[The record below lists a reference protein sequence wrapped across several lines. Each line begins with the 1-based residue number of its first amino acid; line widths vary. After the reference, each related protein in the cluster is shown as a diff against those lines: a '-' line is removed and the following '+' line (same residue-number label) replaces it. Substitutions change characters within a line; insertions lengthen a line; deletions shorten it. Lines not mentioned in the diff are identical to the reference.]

1 MDRTERRV
9 DGLPVAVCLFRE
21 SQAASRFSSRGAQRV
36 ALFVGLAVTLTAGSA
51 SAQQAGGPQGNGLPP
66 DRRVLTAVRL
76 AASESIA
83 LDGVLDEAAWQRAV
97 PAADFIQQ
105 DPLLGGT
112 PTERTEVRILFDGER
127 LYMGVSCFDSEPDRL
142 LGNTMKRDAFLS
154 ADDRFMWTM
163 DTFLD
168 QQTGYFFEMNP
179 SGLMAD
185 SLMGA
190 GGNDRAWDGIWD
202 AQVRVTE
209 AGWTIELEIPFRTLN
224 FDPDAPA
231 WGINFQRTVR
241 RKNEE
246 NLWTGHERN
255 QGLRRMANAGLLV
268 GIADV
273 TQGHGLDIKPYVAST
288 TFDAPGTDPSSALDT
303 SADVGLDLA
312 YNLTPDLR
320 ANLTVNTDFAQTE
333 VDQRLVNL
341 TRFPLF
347 FPEKR
352 DFFLD
357 GSTFFRPEQL
367 AGEVQ
372 PFFSRRIGLNENGAP
387 QKIDLGVKLTG
398 QIGGQDVGLLQV
410 RTAEEHDVLG
420 EDFTVLRLK
429 RRIAAQSYV
438 GTFVSRRHTRG
449 PLAPD
454 DRHTAGFDVHLETST
469 FRGTDN
475 LEASGYFLWA
485 TNPLDTG
492 DNLAYGAQIAYPN
505 DRWNARV
512 WFTEIQENH
521 RPAVGFVRRRGFRD
535 YSSMLFFGPR
545 PAGHPWIRQLR
556 FGFRSGVK
564 TDMQNRQLTREVDV
578 TAFRAELH
586 SQETFEV
593 HVIPSYERLERNFE
607 ISDGIVLPIGGEHTF
622 TRYRFQASTAA
633 RRILATRSSVELGSF
648 FSGDRREVVVNLSV
662 RPRPGVLVNL
672 QSEWNRVSLPEGG
685 FDTRVYR
692 VIADTQFSPWI
703 YLVNNVQFDSVS
715 ANLGWQSRLRWILQP
730 GNDLY
735 LVYTQN
741 WHDDAVLDRFVTL
754 ERRGAAKF
762 VYTYRF

>member
-1 MDRTERRV
+1 MTSDGVWVVRKRV
-9 DGLPVAVCLFRE
+9 GTRGT
-21 SQAASRFSSRGAQRV
+21 RFA
-36 ALFVGLAVTLTAGSA
+36 ALFVGLVVMLPVGLAA
-51 SAQQAGGPQGNGLPP
+51 AQQAVGQQSGNGVPP
-66 DRRVLTAVRL
+66 DRRTLTAVRL
-76 AASESIA
+76 EANESIA
-83 LDGVLDEAAWQRAV
+83 IDGVLDEAAWQRAV
-97 PAADFIQQ
+97 PATDFLQQ
-105 DPLLGGT
+105 DPILGGT
-112 PTERTEVRILFDGER
+112 PTERTEVRILFDRER
-127 LYMGVSCFDSEPDRL
+127 LYMGVYCFDSEPDRL

-185 SLMGA
+185 SLMGT
-190 GGNDRAWDGIWD
+190 GSNDRAWDGIWN
-202 AQVRVTE
+202 ARVRKSE
-209 AGWTIELEIPFRTLN
+209 IGWTIEIEIPFRTLN

-231 WGINFQRTVR
+231 WGINFQRTIR

-268 GIADV
+268 GIGDV
-273 TQGHGLDIKPYVAST
+273 TQGHGLDIKPYAAST
-288 TFDAPGTDPSSALDT
+288 TVDAPGANPAATTFDT
-303 SADVGLDLA
+303 SAAMGVDLV
-312 YNLTPDLR
+312 YNLTPNLR

-357 GSTFFRPEQL
+357 GSTFFRPEQMSGL
-367 AGEVQ
+367 VQ
-372 PFFSRRIGLNENGAP
+372 PFFSRRIGLDENGAP

-398 QIGGQDVGLLQV
+398 QVGGQDVGLLQV
-410 RTAEEHDVLG
+410 RTAGEHDIVG
-420 EDFTVLRLK
+420 EDFTVLRVK
-429 RRIAAQSYV
+429 RRISTQSYV
-438 GTFVSRRHTRG
+438 GTFFSRRHARG
-449 PLAPD
+449 PLAPA
-454 DRHTAGFDVHLETST
+454 DRHTAGVDAHYETST
-469 FRGTDN
+469 FRGSDN
-475 LEASGYFLWA
+475 LEISGYFLWA
-485 TNPLDTG
+485 TNPLGTG
-492 DNLAYGAQIAYPN
+492 DNLAYGALINYPN
-505 DRWNARV
+505 DRWRARA
-512 WFTEIQENH
+512 WFTEIQANH

-535 YSSMLFFGPR
+535 YNSELLFGPR

-556 FGFRSGVK
+556 FGFRSLVK
-564 TDMQNRQLTREVDV
+564 TDMNNRQLTRTLDI

-586 SQETFEV
+586 SQEVFEV
-593 HVIPSYERLERNFE
+593 HVLPSYERLERDFE
-607 ISDGIVLPIGGEHTF
+607 ISNGIVLPTGGEHTF

-633 RRILATRSSVELGSF
+633 RRIVATRSSVEFGNF

-662 RPRPGVLVNL
+662 RPRPGVLVTLEN
-672 QSEWNRVSLPEGG
+672 EWNRVSLPEGR

-692 VIADTQFSPWI
+692 VITDTQFSPWI

-715 ANLGWQSRLRWILQP
+715 AKIGWQSRLRWILKP